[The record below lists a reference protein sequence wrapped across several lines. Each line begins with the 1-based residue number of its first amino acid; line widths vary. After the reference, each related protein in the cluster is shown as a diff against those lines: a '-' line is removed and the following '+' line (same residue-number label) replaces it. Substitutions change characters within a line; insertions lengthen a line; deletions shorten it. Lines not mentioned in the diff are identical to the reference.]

1 MLIRGLFYEDGPAPG
16 KDIMIPNLTYNQIC
30 MSIGLDP
37 QTTTLLEQFPWD
49 NKPYIVLSLD
59 EIEPTAAFHEIDD
72 GFGFTKKLG
81 GPLLFLRSEL
91 TDDDYSSLTDDDI
104 KFISGLVHNEV
115 LE

>member
-1 MLIRGLFYEDGPAPG
+1 L
-16 KDIMIPNLTYNQIC
+16 
-30 MSIGLDP
+30 SIGLDP
-37 QTTTLLEQFPWD
+37 TTTTLIEQFPWD
-49 NKPYIVLSLD
+49 NKPYVVLSLN

-91 TDDDYSSLTDDDI
+91 TDEDYSSLTDDDV
-104 KFISGLVHNEV
+104 KFISELVHNEV